1 MLTQERAFSLCQFFS
16 SFPGVQTCKIVGS
29 LAAGSYDAYSD
40 IDLEI
45 DVSGLDNGMFALE
58 VPGLLQRRY
67 APLYTDYAS
76 SLAPQKYVVSA
87 ALFPDQPFM
96 MADIACVATPHSSA
110 ISPAELSARNSLYAH
125 TCKVFTINLKHM
137 LRGVPC
143 RRDIERMYLR
153 FLGPDAEPCEE
164 WEMLRQTL
172 SKLQADAAPSCKIL
186 LSKLETY
193 MP

>member
-1 MLTQERAFSLCQFFS
+1 MLTQERAFALCQFFS

-96 MADIACVATPHSSA
+96 MVDIACVATPHSSA
-110 ISPAELSARNSLYAH
+110 VSPAELSARNSLYAH

-172 SKLQADAAPSCKIL
+172 SKLQADAAPSCQIL